1 MLPGLVLVL
10 AHNQLVL
17 LEQEQARRH
26 SHRHSHRRRLR
37 RGNQGPHQIQQGQ
50 GQGQGQDQDP
60 PANPPRLYPSHRLRR
75 ITTIT
80 RVVEAAMC
88 PRGRRGLE
96 EVEVARVPVEV
107 LVEAGSGLLRS
118 GILGGGRPGG
128 KRGFIGWGWLPRGV
142 GG

>member
-1 MLPGLVLVL
+1 MLLGLVLVL
-10 AHNQLVL
+10 VHNLLVL
-17 LEQEQARRH
+17 QEQEQARRH
-26 SHRHSHRRRLR
+26 RHSHSRRLR
-37 RGNQGPHQIQQGQ
+37 WGNQGPHQIQQ

-118 GILGGGRPGG
+118 GILGGGRRGG
-128 KRGFIGWGWLPRGV
+128 RRGFIGWGWLPRGV